1 MCTVLISLRLCRGS
15 EHISTLYILYLYYHS
30 LSLVIS
36 YFYHLQN
43 GNCFQLTQIKF
54 KLDIHFSAL
63 LLSKLPATCLLLCV
77 CVSQV
82 DFTHDFFISV
92 YTGVKLRIENTAMLT
107 LWCCYCAKICTSFF
121 ASSNLQRVLGT
132 FSLIKCWIFYVIDDE
147 P

>member
-1 MCTVLISLRLCRGS
+1 MCTVLISLRLCRGP

-82 DFTHDFFISV
+82 DFTHDFSFPFTQV
-92 YTGVKLRIENTAMLT
+92 LNCELKTQLCLLFGVVTVPKYVLL
-107 LWCCYCAKICTSFF
+107 FF

-132 FSLIKCWIFYVIDDE
+132 FPLIKCWIFYVTDDE